1 MSLPYE
7 LNQRDTFDRPALII
21 AASVVIAHAIFFVWM
36 AYFGDHASLPKA
48 VKEAKRFVVQ
58 TVELQPAAPQPRVTA
73 PVVEVQQPVPE
84 APKIEPQPK
93 MEKAKE
99 APPPVPTTPKAISA
113 PKPPKPVAT
122 PKKAPVAKPAPAKP
136 VTKAQAPAKQPTKP
150 KAVSKP
156 VAKSAPAPVKTP
168 SVQKTDNTAREA
180 EAAQKQKELQQQQ
193 EREAAQKQERQ
204 RQQKLIADAQES
216 IAKIGAVRDKVTAG
230 KASSPSLTAVSS
242 VPISL
247 HIDAMPAVAGAP
259 ELSFKEVAY
268 RDELAGRL
276 KLLLRLPEYGDVKV
290 KLTLER
296 SGKVVKV
303 VVDSAESATNK
314 KYIEKTLPDVSFPPF
329 GSNFGSD
336 AQYTFSITLSN
347 E

>member
-1 MSLPYE
+1 
-7 LNQRDTFDRPALII
+7 
-21 AASVVIAHAIFFVWM
+21 
-36 AYFGDHASLPKA
+36 
-48 VKEAKRFVVQ
+48 
-58 TVELQPAAPQPRVTA
+58 VEIK
-73 PVVEVQQPVPE
+73 PVVEA
-84 APKIEPQPK
+84 APKPEVPKAEPP
-93 MEKAKE
+93 
-99 APPPVPTTPKAISA
+99 PPPVQSPPKPLAPPKA
-113 PKPPKPVAT
+113 PKPVAV
-122 PKKAPVAKPAPAKP
+122 PKKPPVAKPAPAKP
-136 VTKAQAPAKQPTKP
+136 VTKTPAPAKQPAKP
-150 KAVSKP
+150 KATPKP
-156 VAKSAPAPVKTP
+156 VAKPKPAPVKASP
-168 SVQKTDNTAREA
+168 APKADNTAREA

-193 EREAAQKQERQ
+193 EKEAAQKQERQ
-204 RQQKLIADAQES
+204 RQQKLIAEAQES
-216 IAKIGAVRDKVTAG
+216 IAKIGAVRDTVTPG
-230 KASSPSLTAVSS
+230 KGGSPSLTAVSS
-242 VPISL
+242 IPISL

-276 KLLLRLPEYGDVKV
+276 KLFLKLPEYGDVKV

-314 KYIEKTLPDVSFPPF
+314 KYIEKTLPTVSFPPF